1 MFSRAKTKFP
11 YRCIFIFYYKLF
23 CFNFILIYSN
33 LHLFF
38 PFALV
43 SVIFFML
50 KHVKIVQVEKK
61 RFGPQNYGRGPFIRI
76 QVSQDLFRSKIIPFS
91 SDRYTPL
98 FQWPMQNIYQVKS
111 VKMRISNRR
120 YVKKMNL
127 KRLSSLFSLLR
138 CCYQNFL

>member
-1 MFSRAKTKFP
+1 MNVFLLASVLLKAYWAKSNLTSITFFPGNDKCSEAQKSLVEIQSMFSRAKTKFP

-23 CFNFILIYSN
+23 YFNFILIYSN

-76 QVSQDLFRSKIIPFS
+76 
-91 SDRYTPL
+91 
-98 FQWPMQNIYQVKS
+98 
-111 VKMRISNRR
+111 
-120 YVKKMNL
+120 
-127 KRLSSLFSLLR
+127 
-138 CCYQNFL
+138 